1 MPRVIE
7 GISVER
13 KGRANGNIVMAT
25 QTDSVGATPTQIE
38 LKRKMALTQKR
49 FMQRDN
55 CSDDDLPT
63 T

>member
-13 KGRANGNIVMAT
+13 KGRANGNIVMVT